1 MSTVYEAI
9 NDCVL
14 SEEGGAIVKDAEGR
28 AYNALRSIQE
38 QNRFILST
46 EYEVALRP
54 DEDRWME
61 ERFSSTPE
69 AKHSGKGKRHGWKY
83 RTYMPKKYWNARTLI
98 CRAIDKGLDITGMGK
113 SELQNVLSG
122 KKDSDSST
130 ETTSTNLDK
139 FKKSVIKIN
148 TYFSSLPIG
157 DRGEAINFFS
167 DNCILIKDS

>member
-9 NDCVL
+9 QDCVL

-46 EYEVALRP
+46 EYEAVLRP

-98 CRAIDKGLDITGMGK
+98 CRAIDKGVDITGMGK

-139 FKKSVIKIN
+139 FKKGIIKLNSYYLSMDIEDKVEARD
-148 TYFSSLPIG
+148 FFMKSG
-157 DRGEAINFFS
+157 RGW
-167 DNCILIKDS
+167 CI